1 MDKQIYKHRDF
12 VIKRAA
18 EISKIADENRRENER
33 TRLSI
38 YNAEMTRNFQH
49 ERAIH
54 LAITL
59 FFVVLTIAALALLS
73 VFVSF
78 EIPFIVL
85 LPLLILAAILTIL
98 EGFYIVYYYQLEN
111 RIAIIYGL
119 ARRIYELK

>member
-111 RIAIIYGL
+111 RIAKIYGL